1 VIPAR
6 TAVQARELH
15 ASGWTVSAIARLT
28 GHDRKTVRI
37 YLAGARDPGQPR
49 TDTSDL
55 FGPFDAYA
63 TRRLREDPHLSA
75 TALHRELAGLD
86 YTGSYSAL
94 TRSLRQR
101 DLLADCP
108 GCQRDRLPEITKRAS
123 LLNHLHPR
131 QGLPI
136 RVAPVFGQTI
146 ASYLDQIAAAN
157 HLPAATLLA
166 HLPAWFRHQYRVH
179 DDLAGGVRARH
190 DYAEALAKLTR
201 NEPNALLRTLPAL
214 AGRAR
219 DRSRPVR
226 LTTAC
231 RRCTARRG
239 LPAVIPVHLP
249 ALRRLCQRHRT
260 WLGQAQQIDTTS
272 CPDIAR
278 SASRAA
284 RLARHHS
291 PERILLAETTG
302 RETIQRWLS
311 EDHYPALTR
320 RWTTRLNRLGTGR
333 PLTGAEP
340 RDPGDLIAAATYSET
355 ITLATALLS
364 PAIPAS
370 GATEHERAELS
381 VLLHGSLRMAHQPAN
396 HGAGSLATANDH
408 AADCHSI

>member
-6 TAVQARELH
+6 IAVQARELH
-15 ASGWTVSAIARLT
+15 ASGWTVSAIARHL
-28 GHDRKTVRI
+28 GHDRKTIRI
-37 YLAGARDPGQPR
+37 YLAGARNPGQPR
-49 TDTSDL
+49 TDTPDL

-75 TALHRELAGLD
+75 TALHRELADLD

-101 DLLADCP
+101 DLLSDCLACRQAP
-108 GCQRDRLPEITKRAS
+108 LPQITKRAS

-146 ASYLDQIAAAN
+146 ASFLGQAAAAN

-166 HLPAWFRHQYRVH
+166 HLPAWFRHQYRAH
-179 DDLAGGVRARH
+179 DDLAGGVRAH
-190 DYAEALAKLTR
+190 PDDAEALAKLTR

-214 AGRAR
+214 AGWAR
-219 DRSRPVR
+219 DRSQPVR

-231 RRCTARRG
+231 RRCTAQRG
-239 LPAVIPVHLP
+239 LPTVIPVHLP
-249 ALRRLCQRHRT
+249 ALRWLCQRHRT
-260 WLGQAQQIDTTS
+260 WLGQAEQIDTTS
-272 CPDIAR
+272 CPDIVR
-278 SASRAA
+278 SANRAA
-284 RLARHHS
+284 RLARNHS

-302 RETIQRWLS
+302 RETVHRWLS
-311 EDHYPALTR
+311 ENRCPVLTL

-333 PLTGAEP
+333 SLTGVEP
-340 RDPGDLIAAATYSET
+340 HDSGDLTAAATYSET

-364 PAIPAS
+364 PAISTS

-381 VLLHGSLRMAHQPAN
+381 ALLLGSLRMAHQPTN
-396 HGAGSLATANDH
+396 HRVGSLAMANDH
-408 AADCHSI
+408 AVEIHSI